1 MADTTNYF
9 KNATN
14 KFKIS
19 LDEFTKFWEEHFRD
33 KMTRGKITSQDFWKQ
48 AIKKFELKDAEDYNF
63 VESWMSDY
71 RPRKEIHKLAYELSK
86 KYKIGLLSNIYN
98 GMMPRLIELGIVAN
112 NIDYSSIILSYETG
126 LRKPEKEI
134 YEIAAKKAGIKPREI
149 LLIDDRKDFIEG
161 AKTVGWQTFWFDE
174 KDIKGSINR
183 LKRFLGN
190 IRQD

>member
-1 MADTTNYF
+1 
-9 KNATN
+9 
-14 KFKIS
+14 
-19 LDEFTKFWEEHFRD
+19 
-33 KMTRGKITSQDFWKQ
+33 
-48 AIKKFELKDAEDYNF
+48 
-63 VESWMSDY
+63 MSDY